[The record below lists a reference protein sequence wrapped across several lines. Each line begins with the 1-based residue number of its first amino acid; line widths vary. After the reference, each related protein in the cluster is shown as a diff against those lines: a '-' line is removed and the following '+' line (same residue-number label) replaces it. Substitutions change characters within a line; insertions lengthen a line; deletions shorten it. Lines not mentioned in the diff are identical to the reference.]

1 LPTVAT
7 AIGGNLD
14 AIKDGDTGLLVPVS
28 APDHLAAALI
38 RLSSD
43 AEFAARLG
51 AAARADVADR
61 FGFQTMVD
69 RYERLY
75 RGHSELAVTSVAK
88 LLDAVS

>member
-1 LPTVAT
+1 
-7 AIGGNLD
+7 
-14 AIKDGDTGLLVPVS
+14 
-28 APDHLAAALI
+28 
-38 RLSSD
+38 
-43 AEFAARLG
+43 LG